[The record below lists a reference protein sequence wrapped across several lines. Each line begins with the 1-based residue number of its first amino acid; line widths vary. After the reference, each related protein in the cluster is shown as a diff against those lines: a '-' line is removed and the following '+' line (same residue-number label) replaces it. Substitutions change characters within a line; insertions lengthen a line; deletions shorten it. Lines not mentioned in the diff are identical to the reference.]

1 MINSL
6 QESDS
11 KLLFVFI
18 EGAFFFFFLNIIRYP
33 IKLSIGDDEEMIL
46 NK

>member
-18 EGAFFFFFLNIIRYP
+18 EGAFFFLNIIRYP

>member
-18 EGAFFFFFLNIIRYP
+18 EGAFFFFFFFCKYKTQKGKREYMNYDC
-33 IKLSIGDDEEMIL
+33 K
-46 NK
+46 

>member
-6 QESDS
+6 QEVIQN
-11 KLLFVFI
+11 LFVLI
-18 EGAFFFFFLNIIRYP
+18 EGTFFIYFLNIIRYP
-33 IKLSIGDDEEMIL
+33 IKLSIGDDEEMTL